1 MYQSKMV
8 IELRGDDIGGCVVD
22 CGGDAASPRFIHQ
35 VPARSSRVISWPW
48 CSCANM
54 TSLFTSSLAQLV
66 MCQENEVAR
75 GQVRSFF
82 GCGGASRVFQGS
94 CRAFSCIFINKHT
107 KKQSHGASGV
117 ISSLFFF
124 ANLAI

>member
-1 MYQSKMV
+1 MYQSKVVM
-8 IELRGDDIGGCVVD
+8 EQRGDDKGGLWIGCSKPKVQSFRCQED
-22 CGGDAASPRFIHQ
+22 PRGHIMPTVQLCKYDILLH
-35 VPARSSRVISWPW
+35 I
-48 CSCANM
+48 
-54 TSLFTSSLAQLV
+54 LAQLV

-107 KKQSHGASGV
+107 NKQSHGASGV
-117 ISSLFFF
+117 ISCLFFF
-124 ANLAI
+124 AHFAI

>member
-1 MYQSKMV
+1 MIKVDVEWTVDRMQQAQGSV
-8 IELRGDDIGGCVVD
+8 LRCQRDPRGHIMPTVQLCKYDILLH
-22 CGGDAASPRFIHQ
+22 I
-35 VPARSSRVISWPW
+35 
-48 CSCANM
+48 
-54 TSLFTSSLAQLV
+54 LAQLV

-82 GCGGASRVFQGS
+82 GCGGANRVFQGS

-107 KKQSHGASGV
+107 NKQSHGASGV